1 LIRSHA
7 AARPE
12 LGAVVRTILSFALLV
27 PLLVTYAAG
36 RVSVIDLGYTLS
48 HLRQEQ
54 QELSRENARLKL
66 QVLTLRAPA
75 RLEKVAREQLGMA
88 PPDPLAVL
96 RETGPK
102 PRRVELP
109 DRALAERR

>member
-1 LIRSHA
+1 LNRSHP

-12 LGAVVRTILSFALLV
+12 LGGVFQTILAFGLLV
-27 PLLVTYAAG
+27 SLLVTFAAG

-48 HLRQEQ
+48 HLHQEQ
-54 QELSRENARLKL
+54 QELLRENARLRL

-75 RLEKVAREQLGMA
+75 RLEKVAREQLGMTL
-88 PPDPLAVL
+88 PDPLAVL
-96 RETGPK
+96 RETGPA

-109 DRALAERR
+109 ERALAERR